1 MIPRSVFGQ
10 INLTW
15 RCRTITQSPF
25 IPFII
30 LFCHI
35 IETSEAS
42 DLEHMRGLVETL
54 ESTSNS
60 RAHST
65 CGKQRRLFK
74 ALYDVAAKYVE
85 VKSRADGGQ
94 GGMSWSMAQQ
104 QYADAF
110 AGTTSNGLGLGKLDS
125 GGIVGDP
132 GTTNTADAPGH
143 MPSHGEAN
151 GDGMGL
157 VDGLVGPTALQNT
170 AFGDVDMEMDLSG
183 AQLWDWFNKN
193 QSIMRMLEDT

>member
-1 MIPRSVFGQ
+1 MIPRSVLDQ

-15 RCRTITQSPF
+15 RYRTIAQSPF

-54 ESTSNS
+54 ESTSHS

-94 GGMSWSMAQQ
+94 GGMSWPMAQQ

-110 AGTTSNGLGLGKLDS
+110 ACTTSNGLGLGPLGS

-132 GTTNTADAPGH
+132 GTTNAANPPDH
-143 MPSHGEAN
+143 IPSHGEAN
-151 GDGMGL
+151 GMGL
-157 VDGLVGPTALQNT
+157 VDGLCGPTALQNT
-170 AFGDVDMEMDLSG
+170 AFGDMDMEMDLSG

-193 QSIMRMLEDT
+193 QSIMRMLEDA

>member
-1 MIPRSVFGQ
+1 MVPRSVLGQ

-54 ESTSNS
+54 ESTSDS
-60 RAHST
+60 RAHNT

-110 AGTTSNGLGLGKLDS
+110 AGTTSDGLGLGTLDS
-125 GGIVGDP
+125 GGIVGAP
-132 GTTNTADAPGH
+132 GTNTADAPSH
-143 MPSHGEAN
+143 MASHNEAN
-151 GDGMGL
+151 EDGMGL
-157 VDGLVGPTALQNT
+157 VNGLVGPTAMQNT
-170 AFGDVDMEMDLSG
+170 VFGDVDMEMDLSG